1 MLELGMSSRIQSNPK
16 HVFDCF
22 LEVVGP
28 QGEVSYN
35 LTFIN
40 DNINYILR
48 LRNPGFCK
56 ASPLPTKIKR
66 LID

>member
-1 MLELGMSSRIQSNPK
+1 MSSRIQSNPK

-35 LTFIN
+35 LTLIN
-40 DNINYILR
+40 DDMYLYI
-48 LRNPGFCK
+48 
-56 ASPLPTKIKR
+56 
-66 LID
+66 